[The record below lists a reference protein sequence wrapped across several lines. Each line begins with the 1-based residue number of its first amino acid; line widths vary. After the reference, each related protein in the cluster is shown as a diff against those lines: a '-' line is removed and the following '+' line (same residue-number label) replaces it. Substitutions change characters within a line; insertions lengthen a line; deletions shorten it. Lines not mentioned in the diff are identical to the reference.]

1 MATLTKD
8 NRTGGFLIQ
17 WHENKRRLAISLG
30 GRKYSRKTAERI
42 KEMVETLISYRH
54 NGTVVPDKAVANWLQ
69 ALPSE
74 LRSKLAKVGLIA
86 VHEQKTCKKL
96 WDAFF
101 KHKKDV
107 KYNTIQCCQN
117 SEKRFFE
124 TFSPTEPIESL
135 TYYFLSPAGQIPLS
149 E

>member
-17 WHENKRRLAISLG
+17 WYENKRRLAISMG
-30 GRKYSRKTAERI
+30 GRKYSRKTAERL
-42 KEMVETLISYRH
+42 KEMVETLIWYKN

-69 ALPSE
+69 TLPDE
-74 LRSKLAKVGLIA
+74 LRSKLAKAGLIA
-86 VHEQKTCKKL
+86 VHEAKTCKKL
-96 WDAFF
+96 WDTFF

-107 KYNTIQCCQN
+107 KYSTIQCYQN

-124 TFSPTEPIESL
+124 TFSPAEPIESL
-135 TYYFLSPAGQIPLS
+135 TPERLL